1 MGVSRD
7 SGITH
12 RQERWASCP
21 SVPFLSG
28 DLLPLWVSQFL
39 LSYGSLSQFS
49 VLIHAQLYLNLHV
62 TAHSFIHSL
71 VHCDWS
77 LSCVWFFATPR
88 TVACQAPL
96 SMGFSR
102 QEYWSGLPYPPLG
115 DLPNLGIKPRSAKL
129 KADIILWDKVF
140 RIPVGEHDQFS
151 LEHMVQ
157 SMIAKRERHLLMVRA
172 VDGVC

>member
-1 MGVSRD
+1 
-7 SGITH
+7 
-12 RQERWASCP
+12 
-21 SVPFLSG
+21 
-28 DLLPLWVSQFL
+28 
-39 LSYGSLSQFS
+39 
-49 VLIHAQLYLNLHV
+49 
-62 TAHSFIHSL
+62 
-71 VHCDWS
+71 
-77 LSCVWFFATPR
+77 
-88 TVACQAPL
+88 
-96 SMGFSR
+96 MGFSR

-140 RIPVGEHDQFS
+140 RIPVGERDQFS